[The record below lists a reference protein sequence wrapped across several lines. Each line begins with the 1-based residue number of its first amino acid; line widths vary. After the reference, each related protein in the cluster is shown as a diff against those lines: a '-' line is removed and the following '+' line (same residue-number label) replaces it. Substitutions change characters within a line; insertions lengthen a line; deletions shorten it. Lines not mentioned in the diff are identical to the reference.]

1 MITYKTV
8 IGKRTM
14 ITVISENNNDKSSDT
29 NMLKDNNSDNKR
41 NNDNS
46 DGRDNA
52 RSPTSLSPAISV
64 AGTATSD
71 SCTRLTRPLPVL
83 AWGSS
88 ARVDHGGS
96 RNIEVWI

>member
-8 IGKRTM
+8 KRKRTM
-14 ITVISENNNDKSSDT
+14 ITVISENNNDKSRDT
-29 NMLKDNNSDNKR
+29 NMLKDNNSDKR